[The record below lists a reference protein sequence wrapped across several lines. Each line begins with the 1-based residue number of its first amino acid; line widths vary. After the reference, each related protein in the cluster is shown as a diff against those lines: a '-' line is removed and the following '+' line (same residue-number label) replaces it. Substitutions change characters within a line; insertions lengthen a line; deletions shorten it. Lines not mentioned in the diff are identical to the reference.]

1 MTRLFVAIG
10 GNIEPQQRLPRAAQ
24 ELRRRF
30 PGVRFSSCYRNP
42 AYGFA
47 GADFYNAVAEAETA
61 LSLSAVQA
69 QLQEVEAL
77 CGRARSDAKWA
88 PRAMDLDL
96 LLFGDLI
103 HKTERF
109 ELPRPDLLRR
119 AYMLAPLAEL
129 APQLRHPLTAR
140 TMSEHWHELAA
151 QPHEL
156 AKLALDLNSPDG
168 AAAAGRSLPP

>member
-1 MTRLFVAIG
+1 VTRLFVAIG
-10 GNIEPQQRLPRAAQ
+10 GNIEPERRVPQAAG

-30 PGVRFSSCYRNP
+30 PGMRFSRCYRNP

-47 GADFYNAVAEAETA
+47 GADFYNAVAEADTA
-61 LSLSAVQA
+61 LPLSAVQA

-77 CGRARSDAKWA
+77 CGRSRSDAKWA
-88 PRAMDLDL
+88 ARAMDLDL
-96 LLFGDLI
+96 LLFGDLVL
-103 HKTERF
+103 KTERC

-129 APQLRHPLTAR
+129 APQQRHPLTAR
-140 TMSEHWHELAA
+140 TLSEHWRELAA

-156 AKLALDLNSPDG
+156 ALLDLDLNARASTGP
-168 AAAAGRSLPP
+168 

>member
-1 MTRLFVAIG
+1 VTRIFVAIG
-10 GNIEPQQRLPRAAQ
+10 GNIEPQQRVPRAAG

-42 AYGFA
+42 AHGFA

-61 LSLSAVQA
+61 LELSAVQA

-77 CGRARSDAKWA
+77 CGRARTDAKWA

-96 LLFGDLI
+96 LLFGDLVV
-103 HKTERF
+103 KTERF

-119 AYMLAPLAEL
+119 AYMLGPLAEL
-129 APQLRHPLTAR
+129 APQQRHPLTGR

-151 QPHEL
+151 QPHVL
-156 AKLALDLNSPDG
+156 DALALDLNAQQS
-168 AAAAGRSLPP
+168 AGS